1 MSSPAFQ
8 LPVWRTD
15 PFTNAVEETTATFAA
30 DGAVVCC
37 IRGGTNPLQEM
48 RIIPGINF
56 GESFV
61 MFGSKLRVDS
71 DALRFA
77 LEEQGL

>member
-1 MSSPAFQ
+1 MAFK

-15 PFTNAVEETTATFAA
+15 PFTNAVEETTATFWAE
-30 DGAVVCC
+30 GAVVGC
-37 IRGGTNPLQEM
+37 IRGGVEM
-48 RIIPGINF
+48 HKEARIISKINF
-56 GESFV
+56 AQDFV